1 MRTADLTLELLRQ
14 GQPATLRVQGR
25 SMWPT
30 LTAGDLITVEAKEN
44 YYLGDVVAFDS
55 GRDSLIVHRLVEV
68 DQDRYRTRGDYLINC
83 DEWMGKSQ
91 ICGCVVGVQ
100 RQWISRLTRTFF
112 GATWIRLGIR
122 QWRVW
127 RAKRD

>member
-1 MRTADLTLELLRQ
+1 MRPADLTLELLHQ

-30 LTAGDLITVEAKEN
+30 LTAGDLITVEAKES
-44 YYLGDVVAFDS
+44 YHLGDVVAFDN

-83 DEWMGKSQ
+83 DAWMGQSQ

-100 RQWISRLTRTFF
+100 RQWRSRFAYMIL
-112 GATWIRLGIR
+112 GAVWIRLCIR

-127 RAKRD
+127 RSKTD